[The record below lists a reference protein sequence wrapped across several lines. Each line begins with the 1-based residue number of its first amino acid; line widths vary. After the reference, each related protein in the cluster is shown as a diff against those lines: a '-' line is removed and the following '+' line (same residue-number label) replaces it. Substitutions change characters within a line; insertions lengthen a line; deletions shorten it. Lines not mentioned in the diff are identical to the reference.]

1 MMRRALESI
10 QKKIWEIDKK
20 DNEEAD
26 CSERSGGETG
36 KKITTNKLIL
46 IQQTFNCKLLVL
58 EGVQSY
64 WVKDIK
70 ILHPRMKAVLNGYRI
85 TDDLL
90 VWLTKGENCPY
101 SK

>member
-1 MMRRALESI
+1 MRRTLESI
-10 QKKIWEIDKK
+10 QKKMWENGI
-20 DNEEAD
+20 NEEAD

-36 KKITTNKLIL
+36 KKLTTNKLIL
-46 IQQTFNCKLLVL
+46 IQQIFNCKLLVL

-70 ILHPRMKAVLNGYRI
+70 ILHPRMKAVLNGYLI
-85 TDDLL
+85 KDD
-90 VWLTKGENCPY
+90 WLTKGENCPH